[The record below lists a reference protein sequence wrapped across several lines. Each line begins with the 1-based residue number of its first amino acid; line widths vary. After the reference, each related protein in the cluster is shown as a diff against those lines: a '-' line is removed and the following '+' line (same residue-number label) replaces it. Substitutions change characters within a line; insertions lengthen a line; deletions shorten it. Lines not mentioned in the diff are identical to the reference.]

1 MGFLESA
8 IFLAIAGAGATTATA
23 TAIAAAATQLIAGLA
38 FSLVGGLVTGAL
50 GQTKPS
56 DVRQEAKRIS
66 SQPAKRTVYG
76 HTRVP
81 GLRAPGDFVR
91 DEHQY
96 GFYLLQTRPSAGTNI
111 TIWLDNRELV
121 LTGDLF
127 DFTGPGATID
137 LAATST
143 LAGVT
148 LDFGFV
154 NFWLGLGDQTAP
166 PDQLMTEF
174 GDVTSTDPAKF
185 WPSDAGKGWT
195 ILWFRYVRG
204 NIKNAATKWPNYPD
218 IQCDVKMDWSKV
230 WDPRDLAQDPD
241 GPTTWLYNDNQGLC
255 ALDAVRTNPVAAYR
269 LDEIRLD
276 DFIEAADVADELRER
291 GDGSF
296 EAAYRVGGMIVWSR
310 QELMD
315 QLQPMARAGAGQF
328 RRVGGRLGYVSGK
341 YYAPSATLTE
351 AMQGRPIT
359 VTPKANFRDVPKAL
373 RPIYPD
379 PDQSY
384 EDGDLPVVPVE
395 GRGWTPG
402 QDEAEEFVVSMCPYW
417 PQVQRIARIE
427 ARRAAAQMTL
437 EATVPPAA
445 IDLLPGATVAV
456 NFTGGG
462 ARNREYRVES
472 AAPANFLE
480 DPFGRLAFETPMT
493 LRETSAAIYA
503 HDPLDEEA
511 PIRDGAVADNPP
523 AVNPPE
529 NVVASAV
536 TINARDS
543 SVTQITFVFEPPLE
557 GAPDSYS
564 WSYAQDGG
572 AWISG
577 GTIDPDNAL
586 SGVLNNAVP
595 GSDYQIRVTA
605 QGLTESEPGLSNV
618 VTAPAGSATGRLVFE
633 QPTAQTEWVIT
644 HNFGRRA
651 LVGSVID
658 GDGIVNVP
666 AEAHTDNVTTL
677 TFSEAVAGSV
687 VLS

>member
-1 MGFLESA
+1 
-8 IFLAIAGAGATTATA
+8 
-23 TAIAAAATQLIAGLA
+23 
-38 FSLVGGLVTGAL
+38 
-50 GQTKPS
+50 
-56 DVRQEAKRIS
+56 
-66 SQPAKRTVYG
+66 
-76 HTRVP
+76 
-81 GLRAPGDFVR
+81 
-91 DEHQY
+91 
-96 GFYLLQTRPSAGTNI
+96 
-111 TIWLDNRELV
+111 
-121 LTGDLF
+121 
-127 DFTGPGATID
+127 
-137 LAATST
+137 
-143 LAGVT
+143 
-148 LDFGFV
+148 
-154 NFWLGLGDQTAP
+154 
-166 PDQLMTEF
+166 
-174 GDVTSTDPAKF
+174 
-185 WPSDAGKGWT
+185 
-195 ILWFRYVRG
+195 
-204 NIKNAATKWPNYPD
+204 
-218 IQCDVKMDWSKV
+218 
-230 WDPRDLAQDPD
+230 
-241 GPTTWLYNDNQGLC
+241 
-255 ALDAVRTNPVAAYR
+255 
-269 LDEIRLD
+269 
-276 DFIEAADVADELRER
+276 
-291 GDGSF
+291 
-296 EAAYRVGGMIVWSR
+296 
-310 QELMD
+310 
-315 QLQPMARAGAGQF
+315 
-328 RRVGGRLGYVSGK
+328 
-341 YYAPSATLTE
+341 
-351 AMQGRPIT
+351 
-359 VTPKANFRDVPKAL
+359 
-373 RPIYPD
+373 
-379 PDQSY
+379 
-384 EDGDLPVVPVE
+384 
-395 GRGWTPG
+395 
-402 QDEAEEFVVSMCPYW
+402 
-417 PQVQRIARIE
+417 
-427 ARRAAAQMTL
+427 MTL
-437 EATVPPAA
+437 EATFPPAA